1 MYNNFTIFKKNRI
14 LEQELIF
21 DFESK
26 DKLRVYEDKLLKNVS
41 SYSSSKEFSTPYYEI
56 VLSSNLSADINIPTS
71 ASDSIIQIPYAHY
84 KVDSRFNPQSF
95 NSSLNV
101 EIEDVTEAFDESLP
115 NLSSGSPIFMLSENP
130 EGYESKIEQEEKL
143 KEFLYGF
150 SRGINRYP
158 IQRLD
163 GFKYGVECGS
173 KKSLNHHFKN
183 NSFGQPSDKIMGSTN
198 FATARLNK
206 QGNTVFERVIEKRFV
221 NDHFEFVSTNDY
233 ETTVR
238 SDEEVF
244 NKDRHCRSYY
254 PYIEDSSNNLSQLN
268 SNNPYFDASFSF

>member
-1 MYNNFTIFKKNRI
+1 
-14 LEQELIF
+14 
-21 DFESK
+21 
-26 DKLRVYEDKLLKNVS
+26 
-41 SYSSSKEFSTPYYEI
+41 
-56 VLSSNLSADINIPTS
+56 
-71 ASDSIIQIPYAHY
+71 
-84 KVDSRFNPQSF
+84 
-95 NSSLNV
+95 
-101 EIEDVTEAFDESLP
+101 
-115 NLSSGSPIFMLSENP
+115 MLSENP

-150 SRGINRYP
+150 SRGVNRYP

-183 NSFGQPSDKIMGSTN
+183 NSFGQSSDKIMGSTN

-221 NDHFEFVSTNDY
+221 NDSFEFVSTNDY

-244 NKDRHCRSYY
+244 NKDRYGRSYY

-268 SNNPYFDASFSF
+268 SNNPYFNASFSF